1 MIEILTIALIATV
14 AMITVV
20 AINYIAKHDYSDS
33 FIVKYNKKIGDL
45 VSEMIFKTDDYS
57 NNNDVVI
64 TYKKG

>member
-14 AMITVV
+14 VMITVV
-20 AINYIAKHDYSDS
+20 AINYIVRHDYGDS
-33 FIVKYNKKIGDL
+33 FVVKYNEKIGDL